1 MLEWVGARQRRA
13 STKDVSL
20 EGQICNPYVADR
32 LFLTCTYIQES
43 DLIIDWGDLETMRT
57 TKLNLQR

>member
-20 EGQICNPYVADR
+20 EGKISNPYVADR
-32 LFLTCTYIQES
+32 LFLTCTYTQES
-43 DLIIDWGDLETMRT
+43 DMIIDWGDLETMRT